1 ADQRGALA
9 GAPHPTLL
17 WPHSL
22 GEALLHRD
30 VVRMI
35 RFAKEAGVHEV
46 GLSTNAVS
54 LRGRLAD
61 ELLASGLDRL
71 ECSLDADDPESYLA
85 MRGRNHFA
93 RVKENVCAFL
103 LRKRALGQ
111 ERPVTSIQFMRT
123 PAVEASLADLVD
135 AWRPFLDPRDFVMT
149 IVPASFAGAIDVS
162 VPAAGGTRPPC

>member
-1 ADQRGALA
+1 MPDVPSPEPFPSRVNVELTNHCNQRCPLCPRLGFTRPLGFMDRGLYERVALECA
-9 GAPHPTLL
+9 QHPTRL
-17 WPHSL
+17 WLHFL
-22 GEALLHRD
+22 GEPLLHRD

-123 PAVEASLADLVD
+123 PAVEA
-135 AWRPFLDPRDFVMT
+135 
-149 IVPASFAGAIDVS
+149 
-162 VPAAGGTRPPC
+162 